1 MGFGN
6 IVSDAL
12 NIMRDEKKFYKDYLP
27 QEAITVGNRM
37 VAEITGLW
45 ENLQDEIIEL
55 LKTELPMESPYAVV
69 WWYSVLLNIKHDE
82 KIFEEFIL
90 YVRKNRN
97 AYSAN
102 TKYFLFYQMKSMYFR
117 FAELSSEKV
126 QKELLAFFEEIVED
140 FSKEITVPL
149 ERIPLEERNPEKA
162 LIITEQFIAIQNGP
176 TKTALDRCKCLMEKM
191 NKQVLLLNTTEIL
204 SQLGR
209 IPFYNAIEGSY
220 DELKKN
226 ETYQEWKQTI
236 IPYFQCDHCMPE
248 TNRLD
253 MLLREI
259 RVMAPQIVVSIGGSG
274 MLCNLVNKMIP
285 VVTVG
290 LCPSDLE
297 FTTCKYQT
305 LGRKITEKDRR
316 ILDTIGYTEQN
327 VIESIFTSSLKPQ
340 TEIIGREEMN
350 VEKSVFALVT
360 VGVRLDDEITDDFL
374 DILEQVVTSEVN
386 WVIIGN
392 FAHMRERLK
401 DYSNLKKY
409 TINIG
414 FCNDILSRIENCDL
428 YVNPTRKGGGT
439 SCVEAMYKGLPVVS
453 VNYGDVA
460 VNAGDEFCVS
470 DYEEMK
476 KQIMKYYT
484 DKEYYLKMSNR
495 AKERVK
501 ILLDTDSE
509 FERIIREVEL
519 RETEHTEGD
528 RV

>member
-27 QEAITVGNRM
+27 QEAITIGRRM
-37 VAEITGLW
+37 TSEISGLW
-45 ENLQDEIIEL
+45 EDIRDEIIEL
-55 LKTELPMESPYAVV
+55 VKAEIPLESPYATV
-69 WWYSVLLNIKHDE
+69 WWYSVLINIKHDE
-82 KIFEEFIL
+82 KLFEEFVI
-90 YVRKNRN
+90 YVRKNKK
-97 AYSAN
+97 AYSVN
-102 TKYFLFYQMKSMYFR
+102 TKYFLFYQMKSLQFR
-117 FAELSSEKV
+117 FTEFNNEKV
-126 QKELLAFFEEIVED
+126 RKELLLFFEEIVEE
-140 FSKEITVPL
+140 FSKEITAPL

-162 LIITEQFIAIQNGP
+162 LIITEQFIAIQHGP
-176 TKTALDRCKCLMEKM
+176 TQTALDRCKCLMEKM

-209 IPFYNAIEGSY
+209 IPFYNAMEGSY
-220 DELKKN
+220 DEQKKN

-259 RVMAPQIVVSIGGSG
+259 RAMAPGTVVSIGGSG

-285 VVTVG
+285 VLTVG

-340 TEIIGREEMN
+340 TETIGREGMHIG
-350 VEKSVFALVT
+350 KDVFALVT
-360 VGVRLDDEITDDFL
+360 VGARLNDEITDDFL
-374 DILEQVVTSEVN
+374 KVLELVVSADIN
-386 WVIIGN
+386 WVVIGE
-392 FAHMRERLK
+392 FSQLEERLRN
-401 DYSNLKKY
+401 YPNLKKF

-414 FCNDILSRIENCDL
+414 YCDDILSRIENCDL

-484 DKEYYLKMSNR
+484 DKEYYSKMSTK

-501 ILLDTDSE
+501 ILLDTESE

-519 RETEHTEGD
+519 REKTYIEGD

>member
-1 MGFGN
+1 
-6 IVSDAL
+6 
-12 NIMRDEKKFYKDYLP
+12 
-27 QEAITVGNRM
+27 
-37 VAEITGLW
+37 
-45 ENLQDEIIEL
+45 
-55 LKTELPMESPYAVV
+55 
-69 WWYSVLLNIKHDE
+69 
-82 KIFEEFIL
+82 
-90 YVRKNRN
+90 
-97 AYSAN
+97 
-102 TKYFLFYQMKSMYFR
+102 
-117 FAELSSEKV
+117 
-126 QKELLAFFEEIVED
+126 
-140 FSKEITVPL
+140 
-149 ERIPLEERNPEKA
+149 
-162 LIITEQFIAIQNGP
+162 
-176 TKTALDRCKCLMEKM
+176 
-191 NKQVLLLNTTEIL
+191 
-204 SQLGR
+204 
-209 IPFYNAIEGSY
+209 
-220 DELKKN
+220 
-226 ETYQEWKQTI
+226 
-236 IPYFQCDHCMPE
+236 MPE

-305 LGRKITEKDRR
+305 LGRRITEKDRR

-340 TEIIGREEMN
+340 TEIIGREEMK

-360 VGVRLDDEITDDFL
+360 VGVRLDDEVTDDFL

-428 YVNPTRKGGGT
+428 YVNPIRKGGGT

-476 KQIMKYYT
+476 KQIMKYHT

-495 AKERVK
+495 AKERAK

-509 FERIIREVEL
+509 FERIIREAEL
-519 RETEHTEGD
+519 RETAHTEGD